1 MAPLVL
7 GDLAK
12 SSLREGNVRT
22 PSLSPVGL
30 PEDGPE
36 AQDLRLHLVEHRF
49 EVGFPEE
56 SIRWGRVRVFSRPL
70 INPDRISGDRV
81 VVPDIYGS
89 LTAGY
94 GSPLLPRF
102 CPVK

>member
-56 SIRWGRVRVFSRPL
+56 SIRWGRVEPG
-70 INPDRISGDRV
+70 SG
-81 VVPDIYGS
+81 
-89 LTAGY
+89 
-94 GSPLLPRF
+94 LLPTLDQSGSDLWR
-102 CPVK
+102 PGRRSRHLWLVDGRLW